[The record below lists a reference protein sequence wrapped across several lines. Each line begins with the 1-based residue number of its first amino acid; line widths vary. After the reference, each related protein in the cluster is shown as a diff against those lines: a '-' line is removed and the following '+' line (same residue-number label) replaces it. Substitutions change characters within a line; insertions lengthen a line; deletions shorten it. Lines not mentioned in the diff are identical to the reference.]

1 MAKEIN
7 APLDKLT
14 AKLYYEYG
22 VSTIED
28 RAIGDYRDG
37 MMPVQRRVLFAAYEL
52 GLHHRAKLV
61 KSARVVGDT
70 LGKFHPHGDQ
80 SCYGAM
86 VGLANKWRQVPLIDG
101 HGNWGSITDNSYA
114 AMRYTEGRL
123 TAFAD
128 AVLFDKFYTPVMEK
142 VPTFDGNSTEP
153 LVLPSLLPLSILNGM
168 FGIATG
174 AATNVPSFEV
184 KSLLTVLNDVYKGQE
199 IEPKY
204 LYKTLRCVNTFGGQ
218 ERLPLATK
226 EEKAARMGMFVSYK
240 GKTILWSNPKYDE
253 KRRTLVAT
261 RFAFTNMEKMLEK
274 LLKIEGVAEARDDS
288 KKGEKYGTLTVTLK
302 RNLQSKAYEKLV
314 RRIDVE
320 LSSSENYNLNVT
332 ERYIDDEGQ
341 GQASLKPF
349 TITELLTNWVK
360 WRTDLERK
368 ACSYWIKKDEEEI
381 RRLEL
386 LVLAVDNRKIIIESL
401 DKDVDEHG
409 LYEWLAKKLKI
420 KVSEAQFIY
429 SLRVIQLRKLEKKTL
444 LAQMKEV
451 RDNKSKLE
459 SRRKKP
465 EPHMAA
471 QLSTF
476 AKLVGA

>member
-28 RAIGDYRDG
+28 RAIGDFRDG

-52 GLHHRAKLV
+52 NLKHTAKLV

-86 VGLANKWRQVPLIDG
+86 VGLANKWVQVPLVEG

-114 AMRYTEGRL
+114 AMRYTEARL
-123 TAFAD
+123 TAFSD
-128 AVLFDKFYTPVMEK
+128 AVLFNNFYVPVMDR
-142 VPTFDGNSTEP
+142 VPTFDGNTVEP
-153 LVLPSLLPLSILNGM
+153 LVLPALLPLSILNGM

-174 AATNVPSFEV
+174 AATNVPSFEY
-184 KSLLTVLNDVYKGQE
+184 KSVLKALHDIYTGQE
-199 IEPKY
+199 IEPKH
-204 LYKTLRCVNTFGGQ
+204 LYKTLKCVSTFGGQ
-218 ERLPLATK
+218 ERAVEDK
-226 EEKAARMGMFVSYK
+226 EAKIARMGMFKGYK
-240 GKTILWSNPKYDE
+240 GKVILWSNPKYDE
-253 KRRTLVAT
+253 KKRTITAT

-274 LLKIEGVAEARDDS
+274 LLKIDGVAEARDDS
-288 KKGEKYGTLTVTLK
+288 KKGEKYGTLTVVLK
-302 RNLQSKAYEKLV
+302 RNLQTKAYEKLV
-314 RRIDVE
+314 KRIDAE

-332 ERYIDDEGQ
+332 ERYIDEEGQ
-341 GQASLKPF
+341 GQAKLRPMS
-349 TITELLTNWVK
+349 ITELLTDWVK
-360 WRTDLERK
+360 WRTELERK
-368 ACSYWIKKDEEEI
+368 ACAHWIKKDEEEI

-386 LVLAVDNRKIIIESL
+386 LILAVDNRKIIIESL
-401 DKDVDEHG
+401 DKDVDEQA
-409 LYEWLAKKLKI
+409 LYEWLAKKLHI
-420 KVSEAQFIY
+420 KVDEAKYIY

-451 RDNKSKLE
+451 KENKSKLE
-459 SRRKKP
+459 SRKKKP
-465 EPHMAA
+465 EPHMAE
-471 QLSTF
+471 QLKSF
-476 AKLVGA
+476 AKLVEVE